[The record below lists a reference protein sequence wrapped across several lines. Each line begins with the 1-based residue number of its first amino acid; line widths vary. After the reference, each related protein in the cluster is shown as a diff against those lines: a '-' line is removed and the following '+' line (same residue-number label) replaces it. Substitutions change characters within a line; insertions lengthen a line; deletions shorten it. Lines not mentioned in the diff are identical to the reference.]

1 MRFTSSTHC
10 GEQPSTINR
19 NLVMITLPPYLK
31 KGDTIAITCPAGYM
45 EAQKIKTG
53 VKTLQEWGFQVMVGK
68 TVGSKSTNYFSGTD
82 EERRD
87 EFQALLNEP
96 SIKAILC
103 GRGGYGVTRIIDQ
116 LDFKIFKKNPKW
128 IIGFSDITVLHAYIL
143 TKCKTASLHAP
154 MANAFN
160 DGGAKLP
167 YVQSL
172 QKALRGTKMQY
183 SCTAHPMNQLGKAT
197 GVLMGGNLALIAHLV
212 GSSMMYKTKGAILF
226 IEDVGEYAYN
236 IDRMMIQ
243 LKRAGIFNQLSGLI
257 VGGFTDRKDTIR
269 PFGKT
274 VEEIIQAHIA
284 EYDYPICFGFPVS
297 HDTENY
303 ALKVGANFE
312 LRVASK
318 LSRLKE
324 LG

>member
-1 MRFTSSTHC
+1 
-10 GEQPSTINR
+10 
-19 NLVMITLPPYLK
+19 MITIPPYLK

-45 EAQKIKTG
+45 EAQKIKTC

-82 EERRD
+82 DERRD
-87 EFQALLNEP
+87 EFQALLDEP

-116 LDFKIFKKNPKW
+116 LDFKTFKKNPKW
-128 IIGFSDITVLHAYIL
+128 IIGFSDITVLHAHVL
-143 TKCKTASLHAP
+143 SKCNTATLHAP

-172 QKALRGTKMQY
+172 QKALRGTTLQY
-183 SCTAHPMNQLGKAT
+183 TCAPHNMNQMGKTT
-197 GVLMGGNLALIAHLV
+197 GVLIGGNLALIAHLV
-212 GSSMMYKTKGAILF
+212 GSKMMFKTKGAILF
-226 IEDVGEYAYN
+226 LEDVGEYGYN
-236 IDRMMIQ
+236 IDRMFIQ
-243 LKRAGIFNQLSGLI
+243 LKRAGLLNQLSGLI
-257 VGGFTDRKDTIR
+257 LGGFTDRKDTTR

-274 VEEIIQAHIA
+274 VEEIIQEHIA
-284 EYDYPICFGFPVS
+284 EFDYPICFGFPVS

-303 ALKVGANFE
+303 ALKVGASFE
-312 LRVASK
+312 LSVTPRLV
-318 LSRLKE
+318 RLKE
-324 LG
+324 LS